1 MRPLALAALVLLAG
15 ARIGPAQDAPKPPP
29 EASKPPQEAEPETE
43 LESDRVP
50 KTKTK
55 GNVLLRDATV
65 HTVAKAGTLARASI
79 FVRNGRIAQVAETLS
94 PPEGVTV
101 IECRGLHVTP
111 GIVDCHSHMAIEGG
125 VNEGTLAITAECRIG
140 DVLDPEDVTIFRALA
155 GGVTAANVLHGS
167 ANPIGGQNAVV
178 RMRTKAAPSE
188 MLFPGAP
195 PGIKFALGENPKRA
209 GGRGEG
215 ARFPGSRMG
224 VEASIRRAFVEAREY
239 QAALRKYRDA
249 RAEGESAPEPRR
261 DLRLEALV
269 EVLEGRRLVHCHCY
283 RADEILMMMR
293 VAEEFGFRVS
303 TFQHVLEGYKVAPEM
318 AAHGAGGSTFSD
330 WWAFKME
337 ALDAIPYNAALMQ
350 RAGVLVSLNSDSG
363 ELVRRLNL
371 EAAKAMKYGG
381 LSRDEALALVTKNP
395 ALQLGIGKRVGT
407 IEPGK
412 DADLAVWN
420 GDPLS
425 VYSRC
430 VATLVLGEV
439 AFEKPG
445 EPLPAV
451 SLAAPT
457 PDLRPAPPPG
467 AGPFALVG
475 ATVHPVSGPPIPGA
489 TLRIDAG
496 KIAAVGPDVRPAAG
510 DEVVD
515 VSGLQVYPG
524 LLDAG
529 CSVGL
534 RDVGSVPATHDLV
547 DPGNFQPDLRAAI
560 AFHVDS
566 DVVPVTRANGIT
578 SVVARPQGGAISGQ
592 SALMRLAGWTREEMA
607 VKDPLALHVR
617 VPTQAR
623 RAPGSRRPTGD
634 EAKAES
640 ERASGVTER
649 RRELREIFRRAADRA
664 RMRAA
669 GAALEPDPS
678 LDALEPYATGR
689 GLVVLEAETVEEIRA
704 AAEFA
709 GEAKL
714 RAAIAGGSEAWKVT
728 NLLREKG
735 LPVIVGPVLSLPR
748 RSYDPYDAVYANA
761 GKLHR
766 AGIRFCFRSDD
777 ASNARNLGMHA
788 GMAAAFGL
796 PREEALRAVTLSPA
810 EILGVADRLGSLEPG
825 KDADLIVTDGDPL
838 EPSTHVLR
846 MWSAGR
852 PADLR
857 SKHTDL
863 YEKYRR
869 RPAPPKPAAR
879 PSAKGPGKPD
889 GESPG
894 RPPGGAPENSNQAS
908 PSGDLPRRKLSEI
921 LRPIREKHDIPAMAA
936 ALVGPEKVLA
946 VCADGVRRRGAE
958 QKVTVEDR
966 FHLGSCTKAM
976 TATLLA
982 RLVEEGKLSW
992 DAKPAE
998 TFQDLGGI
1006 HAGWSGVTLMHL
1018 LTHRGGAPENL
1029 DADGLW
1035 GKLWTHAGTPTEQ
1048 RLALVEGVLR
1058 RAPVAEPGAKYLYSN
1073 AGYAIAGAVAERREG
1088 KGWEALMR
1096 ERLFEPLG
1104 MKSAGFGAP
1113 GKPGTLDQPRGHTAA
1128 GKPVE
1133 PGPGSDNPAA
1143 IGPAGTAHATI
1154 GDWGKFIS
1162 LHLRAGRGKPALLR
1176 PESFARLHAPPAM
1189 ADGADYAAGWIV
1201 TTRPWTKGPVLT
1213 HAGSNTMWY
1222 AVAWLA
1228 PESGFAV
1235 LVAANQGG
1243 DAAAKA
1249 CDEAAAAVIRDHLGR
1264 K

>member
-1 MRPLALAALVLLAG
+1 MRARSLAAALVLLAG
-15 ARIGPAQDAPKPPP
+15 ARTGPAQDAPKPPP
-29 EASKPPQEAEPETE
+29 EPEPETE

-55 GNVLLRDATV
+55 ENVLLRDATV
-65 HTVAKAGTLARASI
+65 HTVAKAGTLARTSI
-79 FVRNGRIAQVAETLS
+79 LVRNGRIAQVAETVE

-140 DVLDPEDVTIFRALA
+140 DVLEPDDVTVFRALA
-155 GGVTAANVLHGS
+155 GGVTAANLLHGS

-178 RMRTKAAPSE
+178 RMRYKASPAE

-224 VEASIRRAFVEAREY
+224 VEAAIRRAFVEAREY
-239 QAALRKYRDA
+239 QAARKKYRDA

-269 EVLEGRRLVHCHCY
+269 EVLEGKRLVHCHCY

-293 VAEEFGFRVS
+293 VAEEFGFKVA
-303 TFQHVLEGYKVAPEM
+303 TFQHVLEGYKVAQEM
-318 AAHGAGGSTFSD
+318 AAHGVGGSTFSD
-330 WWAFKME
+330 WWTFKME
-337 ALDAIPYNAALMQ
+337 ALDAIPYNAALMR

-381 LSRDEALALVTKNP
+381 LPRDEALATVTRNP
-395 ALQLGIGKRVGT
+395 ALQLGIGNRVGT
-407 IEPGK
+407 IEPGR
-412 DADLAVWN
+412 DADLAIWN

-430 VATLVLGEV
+430 VITLLLGEV
-439 AFEKPG
+439 AFERPG

-451 SLAAPT
+451 VLAAPSQE
-457 PDLRPAPPPG
+457 LPPSPSPG
-467 AGPFALVG
+467 PGPFALVG
-475 ATVHPVSGPPIPGA
+475 ATVHPVSGPAIEGA
-489 TLRIDAG
+489 TLRIAAG
-496 KIAAVGPDVRPAAG
+496 RIAALGADVRPAAG
-510 DEVVD
+510 DEVVE
-515 VSGLQVYPG
+515 VSGLHVYPG
-524 LLDAG
+524 LMDAG
-529 CSVGL
+529 GSVGL

-547 DPGNFQPDLRAAI
+547 DPGNFQPDLRTAI
-560 AFHVDS
+560 AFHADS
-566 DVVPVTRANGIT
+566 DVIPVTRANGIT
-578 SVVARPQGGAISGQ
+578 SVVARPQGGVVSGQ
-592 SALMRLAGWTREEMA
+592 SALVRLAGWTWEEMA

-623 RAPGSRRPTGD
+623 RAAGSRRPTGD

-640 ERASGVTER
+640 DRASGVTER
-649 RRELREIFRRAADRA
+649 RRELRDLFRRAADRA

-669 GAALEPDPS
+669 GAALEPDPP

-704 AAEFA
+704 AVEFA

-714 RAAIAGGSEAWKVT
+714 RAAIAGGTEAWRAA

-735 LPVIVGPVLSLPR
+735 LPVLVGPVLALPR
-748 RSYDPYDAVYANA
+748 RRYDPYDAVYANA

-766 AGIRFCFRSDD
+766 AGVRFCFRSDD

-796 PREEALRAVTLSPA
+796 PRDEALRAVTLSPA

-825 KDADLIVTDGDPL
+825 KEADLIVTDGDPL

-846 MWSAGR
+846 MWIAGR
-852 PADLR
+852 PVDLR

-869 RPAPPKPAAR
+869 RPGPPKPAPKPA
-879 PSAKGPGKPD
+879 AKAPAKPEGPEGKRAGD
-889 GESPG
+889 
-894 RPPGGAPENSNQAS
+894 PPGGAPAS
-908 PSGDLPRRKLSEI
+908 PKQAAAPPDPPRRNLRDI
-921 LRPIREKHDIPAMAA
+921 LRPIRLKHDLPAMAA
-936 ALVGPEKVLA
+936 AVVVPERVLSVGV
-946 VCADGVRRRGAE
+946 DGVRRRGAE
-958 QKVTVEDR
+958 KAVTVEDR

-982 RLVEEGKLSW
+982 RLVEEGKLAW
-992 DAKPAE
+992 EAKPAE
-998 TFQDLGGI
+998 TFRDLGEI
-1006 HAGWSGVTLMHL
+1006 HPGWAGVTLMHL

-1035 GKLWTHAGTPTEQ
+1035 GRLWSHPGTPTEQ
-1048 RLALVEGVLR
+1048 RSALVEGVLR
-1058 RAPVAEPGAKYLYSN
+1058 RAPVAGPGAKYLYSN
-1073 AGYAIAGAVAERREG
+1073 AGYAIAGAVAERVTG
-1088 KGWEALMR
+1088 KSWEDLMR
-1096 ERLFEPLG
+1096 ERIFGPLG

-1113 GKPGTLDQPRGHTAA
+1113 GRPEALDQPRGHTAA

-1143 IGPAGTAHATI
+1143 IGPAGTVHATI
-1154 GDWGKFIS
+1154 ADWGHFIA

-1176 PESFARLHAPPAM
+1176 PETFVRLHRPP
-1189 ADGADYAAGWIV
+1189 DGADYAAGWGV
-1201 TTRPWTKGPVLT
+1201 TTRPGAKGPVLT

-1235 LVAANQGG
+1235 LVATNQGG
-1243 DAAAKA
+1243 DTAAKA
-1249 CDEAAAAVIRDHLGR
+1249 CDEAAGAVIREHGDR